1 MQRNA
6 VDPRCA
12 PRTPELEPLLAAIE
26 TRLGEL
32 AQALCAGD
40 APTVESAADALHRAL
55 AQAASQFSRAASQ
68 GSVPSPLRRRFAAAG
83 AQVAVQ
89 RESLARATAALD
101 RAMDALMPGMGTTPS
116 NVYSASGF
124 AGHDRPAA
132 CISA

>member
-1 MQRNA
+1 MQQTAAPLR
-6 VDPRCA
+6 PA
-12 PRTPELEPLLAAIE
+12 PRIPELEPLLAVIE

-40 APTVESAADALHRAL
+40 ALMVESAADALHRAL
-55 AQAASQFSRAASQ
+55 AQAASQFARAASQ

-101 RAMDALMPGMGTTPS
+101 RAMDALMPGMGTKPS
-116 NVYSASGF
+116 NVYSASGLT
-124 AGHDRPAA
+124 GHDSSGA
-132 CISA
+132 CVSA